1 VKTCERNTQR
11 ERLVQAWVVVWAHV
25 SKKPILLIV
34 SRDPEGKEAD
44 DFFFS
49 TDIALP
55 PVVLINEFADRWSV
69 EDTFRS
75 VKQFLC
81 AEQPQSW
88 KDNGP
93 ERAGAFSYM
102 LYGMVWLA
110 RLERKGEN
118 VAAIQREWYGEKNC
132 VSFLDALADLRQRL
146 WNEKINAMSDN
157 KDNFSII
164 QGLIVNALIWAA

>member
-1 VKTCERNTQR
+1 MAAGAHIPSGGGQRLCVAGRAQSAAHHLDLPHAALYACPEPRKQGARGRPRTKGVRLPKPSALADSLPAGQWRTVKTCERNTRR
-11 ERLVQAWVVVWAHV
+11 ERLVCAWAVVWAHV

-34 SRDPEGKEAD
+34 SQDPEGKEAD

-81 AEQPQSW
+81 A
-88 KDNGP
+88 
-93 ERAGAFSYM
+93 
-102 LYGMVWLA
+102 
-110 RLERKGEN
+110 
-118 VAAIQREWYGEKNC
+118 
-132 VSFLDALADLRQRL
+132 
-146 WNEKINAMSDN
+146 
-157 KDNFSII
+157 
-164 QGLIVNALIWAA
+164 